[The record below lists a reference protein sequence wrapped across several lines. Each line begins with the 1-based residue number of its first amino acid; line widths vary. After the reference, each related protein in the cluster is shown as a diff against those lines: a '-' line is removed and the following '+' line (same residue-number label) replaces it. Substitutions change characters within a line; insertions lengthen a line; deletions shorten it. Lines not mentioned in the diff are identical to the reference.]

1 MVGLRERAHHI
12 AFTDGARASAGD
24 EPGRTVSTTLAEILR
39 REMVG
44 AVNLFETVV
53 SGCKGDENLHA
64 LSVELVAA
72 G

>member
-24 EPGRTVSTTLAEILR
+24 EPGRTVSTTLAETLR
-39 REMVG
+39 KMVG
-44 AVNLFETVV
+44 VMNLFETVV
-53 SGCKGDENLHA
+53 PGYKGDEDLHA

>member
-12 AFTDGARASAGD
+12 AFADGARASAGD
-24 EPGRTVSTTLAEILR
+24 EPGCTISTTLAEILR

-44 AVNLFETVV
+44 AVNCSKLLFQIA
-53 SGCKGDENLHA
+53 KGDENLHA
-64 LSVELVAA
+64 FGVELVAA

>member
-12 AFTDGARASAGD
+12 AFADGARASAGD

-39 REMVG
+39 REMMGV
-44 AVNLFETVV
+44 ANLFESVV
-53 SGCKGDENLHA
+53 SGCKGSENLHA
-64 LSVELVAA
+64 LGMELVAA

>member
-39 REMVG
+39 EMVG

-53 SGCKGDENLHA
+53 SGCKGDEDLHA

>member
-39 REMVG
+39 REM